1 MKKQQFLTAMFI
13 LMTSFM
19 LFGCNGPEKKD
30 FYGWWKPEKPSL
42 MNNNP
47 LFISENEV
55 ILGKKYK
62 ITEWIKEDNSFKIA
76 FDNIVASLEL
86 TTNGN
91 LIVTPKVYMGTS
103 RVFIPTTEEEVKAEE
118 AKREERWKNMTKSKP
133 DPF

>member
-1 MKKQQFLTAMFI
+1 
-13 LMTSFM
+13 MTSFI
-19 LFGCNGPEKKD
+19 LCSCNGPEQKD
-30 FYGWWKPEKPSL
+30 FYGWWKPENPSL
-42 MNNNP
+42 MNNKP

-86 TTNGN
+86 TKNGN
-91 LIVTPKVYMGTS
+91 LIVTPKVYLGSAM
-103 RVFIPTTEEEVKAEE
+103 VFIPTTEEEVKADE
-118 AKREERWKNMTKSKP
+118 AKREQRWKNMTKSKS